1 MSGAGVRVNAFKMHV
16 DVKHIFECWGGVFS
30 VMSHLF
36 FFSFF
41 LQMFNNNP
49 QHVYFQN
56 IDDCPSFAAVPKT
69 KILQNCHVN
78 KTCIAAVVSAY
89 IFYEYD

>member
-30 VMSHLF
+30 VKMTRGSHF
-36 FFSFF
+36 FFYSFF

-56 IDDCPSFAAVPKT
+56 IDDCPSFAAVQKQ
-69 KILQNCHVN
+69 KFY
-78 KTCIAAVVSAY
+78 KR
-89 IFYEYD
+89 IFRI